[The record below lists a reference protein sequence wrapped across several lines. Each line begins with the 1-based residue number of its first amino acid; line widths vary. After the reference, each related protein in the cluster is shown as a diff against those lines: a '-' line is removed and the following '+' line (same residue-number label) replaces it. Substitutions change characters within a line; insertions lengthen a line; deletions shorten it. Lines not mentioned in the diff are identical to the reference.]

1 MSVELS
7 SYKKYLPIIKWRQG
21 EYQALLRLKQG
32 IKQNLYP
39 LFVIPPIEFDF
50 EEQKLK
56 KSAEEHVE
64 KLANRY
70 KTKWGTAS
78 SLIDIDSSLHLDHVK
93 DGRTIPEFVFDELRS
108 VKGVFSPVIQMDY
121 DASYI
126 NAVKKNWLAGG
137 IGVGIR
143 ISLDELADPSN
154 HTKILTLL
162 STLTCPTS
170 STDLIIDFR
179 KGANYE
185 PNEDVILMLSAL
197 LGLLPKINEFR
208 SIYVAG
214 TSLQLDLVKKPGS
227 VQKRQ
232 DWIFYKSL
240 HAKITRD
247 FPRLGFGDYTIETP
261 EFSSLDMRMMKPA
274 AKLVYSYKDEWI
286 IYKGGSF
293 RDDTSQMKDLCSK
306 LVNSPQNYF
315 YGEPFSP
322 GDKKIY
328 DCAQGKCGTGN
339 LSTWKEAAISH
350 HLTLV
355 VHQNASL
362 NGFQTLP

>member
-1 MSVELS
+1 M
-7 SYKKYLPIIKWRQG
+7 
-21 EYQALLRLKQG
+21 
-32 IKQNLYP
+32 
-39 LFVIPPIEFDF
+39 
-50 EEQKLK
+50 
-56 KSAEEHVE
+56 
-64 KLANRY
+64 
-70 KTKWGTAS
+70 GTAS

-197 LGLLPKINEFR
+197 LGLLPR
-208 SIYVAG
+208 SM
-214 TSLQLDLVKKPGS
+214 SLG
-227 VQKRQ
+227 R
-232 DWIFYKSL
+232 
-240 HAKITRD
+240 
-247 FPRLGFGDYTIETP
+247 YTW
-261 EFSSLDMRMMKPA
+261 LA
-274 AKLVYSYKDEWI
+274 
-286 IYKGGSF
+286 
-293 RDDTSQMKDLCSK
+293 
-306 LVNSPQNYF
+306 
-315 YGEPFSP
+315 
-322 GDKKIY
+322 
-328 DCAQGKCGTGN
+328 
-339 LSTWKEAAISH
+339 H
-350 HLTLV
+350 HY
-355 VHQNASL
+355 N
-362 NGFQTLP
+362 